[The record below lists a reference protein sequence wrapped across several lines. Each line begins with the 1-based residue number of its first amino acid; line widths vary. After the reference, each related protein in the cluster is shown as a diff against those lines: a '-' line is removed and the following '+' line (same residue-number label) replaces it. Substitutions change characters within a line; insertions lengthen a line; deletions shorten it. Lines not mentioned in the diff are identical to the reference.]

1 MPHERHGVKNLSPIY
16 WLFNSMPW
24 LGIKCLQEWTI
35 CSLAISHWKRCQS
48 TYIARANKCQ
58 RYRIFDYDM
67 LFLFY
72 IFHGVWL
79 YTCVIICNWLM
90 FGFVVREI
98 SFCSIVFDAT
108 WAPWRQKSE
117 SYLLVVQQHALAR
130 NKINIQTLSH
140 WKSNLW
146 NKLFVNFWDYPCHCV
161 TLPFH

>member
-1 MPHERHGVKNLSPIY
+1 MKMIY
-16 WLFNSMPW
+16 IYIN
-24 LGIKCLQEWTI
+24 ICLQEWTI
-35 CSLAISHWKRCQS
+35 RSLVISHWKRCQS
-48 TYIARANKCQ
+48 TYIARANKCH
-58 RYRIFDYDM
+58 RYRIFDYDI

-98 SFCSIVFDAT
+98 SFCSIVFYAT
-108 WAPWRQKSE
+108 WAPWRQKTE

-140 WKSNLW
+140 WKRNLS
-146 NKLFVNFWDYPCHCV
+146 NKLLMNFWDYPRRCDG
-161 TLPFH
+161 TS